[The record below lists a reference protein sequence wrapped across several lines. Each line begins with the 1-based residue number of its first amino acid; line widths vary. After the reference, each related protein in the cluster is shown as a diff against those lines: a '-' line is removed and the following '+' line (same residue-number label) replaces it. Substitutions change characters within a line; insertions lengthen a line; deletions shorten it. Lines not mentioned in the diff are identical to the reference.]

1 MYIGADETLSPYTLV
16 CTSSASQP
24 AIVCCA
30 NSKARC
36 TESVA
41 NDGVS
46 PRPHTPRA
54 DRYTRQAG
62 ESLRRHAPD
71 PQRRTHPTHDAALHP
86 LPWRTWVAEQSVAA
100 VNPRAAIITFNLGAG
115 SGIYSRAFHDPARF
129 QQLLQE
135 AAKTI
140 NPGNPPQFKPIVL
153 SSFSAGYG
161 SIREILRN
169 HDNWRSIDR
178 VVLVDSLHTGYI
190 PDGAPGPLDPAPLQP
205 FLDFAREAAAGKK
218 VLVFTHSEIFPGT
231 FASTTETANY
241 LITTLGLKQHPILK
255 WGPGGMQQLGD
266 IHVKGLHILG
276 FAGNS
281 APDHIDQFHALQQ
294 WLRIAK

>member
-1 MYIGADETLSPYTLV
+1 MKLSRVVLWSALLLLANIS
-16 CTSSASQP
+16 SSAQNAAPQNPPKP
-24 AIVCCA
+24 AA
-30 NSKARC
+30 QNP
-36 TESVA
+36 
-41 NDGVS
+41 S
-46 PRPHTPRA
+46 PMT
-54 DRYTRQAG
+54 
-62 ESLRRHAPD
+62 ESLRAHTRLAQIDIPGRRVNLSAGTLLVPRTARIRPTMPLYIHFHGAP
-71 PQRRTHPTHDAALHP
+71 
-86 LPWRTWVAEQSVAA
+86 WVAEQSIAT

-115 SGIYSRAFHDPARF
+115 SGIYSRAFHDPARL

-135 AAKTI
+135 AAKAI
-140 NPGNPPQFKPIVL
+140 NPDNPPQFKPIVL

-169 HDNWRSIDR
+169 RDNWRYIDH

-205 FLDFAREAAAGKK
+205 FLDFAHEAVAGKK
-218 VLVFTHSEIFPGT
+218 VLVYTHSEIFPGT

-241 LITTLGLKQHPILK
+241 LITTLGLKQHPVLR
-255 WGPGGMQQLGD
+255 WGPGGMQQLSD
-266 IHVKGLHILG
+266 LHVKGLHILG